1 MLVEPAVDLVAKR
14 GSSSNLNETL
24 RITPGDRAQKE
35 MDEAMEAVRVAG
47 DDLLGFSPMF
57 ATPTGATPKK
67 LIDGT
72 IDPDNCRPTAD
83 FSWPV
88 WDVPLAQWVN
98 SPNESIDLDS
108 HPSLKWF
115 SLQDFF
121 DQVHYLRQFGV
132 DLE

>member
-1 MLVEPAVDLVAKR
+1 MDKALAAAGPDLLAY
-14 GSSSNLNETL
+14 SSSFV
-24 RITPGDRAQKE
+24 TP
-35 MDEAMEAVRVAG
+35 
-47 DDLLGFSPMF
+47 S
-57 ATPTGATPKK
+57 GATTKK
-67 LIDGT
+67 LVDGT
-72 IDPDNCRPTAD
+72 IDPDNARPTAD